1 MQSRPVSTPEFSLK
15 SCAENHCQF
24 SNVLNGN
31 NNDSSDEVLDIF
43 GDLISSSS
51 SSDTLKNL
59 ILFTSE
65 AETKLAQLQRE
76 HAEQVKGFRKEYIRE
91 MEVVKIEKEC
101 KAKNRREVLRVA
113 NEEHKKLEAQASQ
126 LRAQEHDLE

>member
-15 SCAENHCQF
+15 
-24 SNVLNGN
+24 
-31 NNDSSDEVLDIF
+31 
-43 GDLISSSS
+43 
-51 SSDTLKNL
+51 
-59 ILFTSE
+59 E

-101 KAKNRREVLRVA
+101 KAKNRREALRVA